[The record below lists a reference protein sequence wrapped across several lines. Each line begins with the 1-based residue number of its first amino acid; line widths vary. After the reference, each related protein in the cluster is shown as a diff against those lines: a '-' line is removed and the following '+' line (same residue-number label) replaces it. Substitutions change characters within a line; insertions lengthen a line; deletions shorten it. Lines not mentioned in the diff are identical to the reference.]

1 MRLKSKVAPVLLAL
15 LLGSLFIQLPL
26 AIASRADD
34 YEWFDP
40 IVIVRGLLL
49 EHFVEKPDA
58 AALQRMQDATIGA
71 MVASLRDPY
80 TEFVPASRV
89 AEFDKQLRGTYVG
102 IGAEIDIVNDYLT
115 IVTPMDD
122 SPALEAGVMAGDTV
136 LEIEGV
142 STRGKSAEECIA
154 ILTGEPGT
162 QVTIKVRRVT
172 GEEELLTITRRRI
185 VTHTVKGLRRI
196 GEAWDY
202 RIDPE
207 NGIGYIRI
215 TQFVTTTTEDTA
227 RALSELA
234 KDDLKGLILDVRFDP
249 GGELDAAVAIAD
261 MFLESGRVVSIKTRN
276 DERVYE
282 ATAPG
287 TLSGFPIVVLVNETS
302 ASASEILAGA
312 LQDNGRA
319 KVLGERTYGKG
330 SVQEVR
336 ILPNRMGQLKM
347 TSAYYHL
354 PSGRNLHRKPDS
366 TMWGVDPDDGF
377 RVPMSNDQYRAMIQ
391 ARRQYEL
398 INRPAMNG
406 DQKWND
412 PAWIENEVKDIQLA
426 RALTAVQ
433 TKLRTGQ
440 WPRVGEATGDL
451 AALEDEFE
459 QAIEFRNRLA
469 AQLDEA
475 DQRVRE
481 MRQRAEGVG
490 RERLLPAEAD
500 VPGAVITVADAA
512 GNVIGTYRVG
522 PGGDVEQA
530 LAVARVEKIEH

>member
-49 EHFVEKPDA
+49 ENFVEKPDA
-58 AALQRMQDATIGA
+58 PTLQRMQEATIGA
-71 MVASLRDPY
+71 MVGSLRDPY
-80 TEFVPASRV
+80 TEFVPASRM
-89 AEFDKQLRGTYVG
+89 ADFDKQLRGTYVG

-136 LEIEGV
+136 LEIEGE

-185 VTHTVKGLRRI
+185 VTHTVKGMRRI

-207 NGIGYIRI
+207 MGVGYIRI
-215 TQFVTTTTEDTA
+215 TQFVSTTTEDTA
-227 RALSELA
+227 KALSELA
-234 KDDLKGLILDVRFDP
+234 KQDLKGLILDVRFDP

-261 MFLESGRVVSIKTRN
+261 MFLESGRVVSIKARN

-287 TLSGFPIVVLVNETS
+287 TLTGFPIVVLVNETS

-347 TSAYYHL
+347 TAAYYHL

-377 RVPMSNDQYRAMIQ
+377 RVPMTNDQYRAMIQ
-391 ARRQYEL
+391 ARRQYEV
-398 INRPAMNG
+398 INRPVNG

-426 RALTAVQ
+426 RALTAIQ
-433 TKLRTGQ
+433 TNLRTGT

-451 AALEDEFE
+451 AALDDEFE

-469 AQLDEA
+469 AQLEEA
-475 DQRVRE
+475 DKRVRE
-481 MRQRAEGVG
+481 MRQRAEEAG
-490 RERLLPAEAD
+490 RERLVPSDAD
-500 VPGAVITVADAA
+500 TAGAVITVTDAS
-512 GNVIGTYRVG
+512 GRVIGAYRVR

-530 LAVARVEKIEH
+530 LAVARVEKIER